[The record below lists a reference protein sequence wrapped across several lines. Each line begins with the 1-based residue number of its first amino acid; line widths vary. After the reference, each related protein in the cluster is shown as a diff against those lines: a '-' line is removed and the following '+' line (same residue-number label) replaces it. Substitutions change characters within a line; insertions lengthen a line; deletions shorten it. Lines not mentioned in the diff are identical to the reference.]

1 MTRRQW
7 LGLCIQKEARPWEKL
22 SAGKPLY
29 SGSNAHGGI
38 QSTSVKVMGGTPDL
52 DDDSKTLQVLKG
64 PKVMTVVI
72 SICKKQ
78 TTPPQEN
85 KKQQQQ
91 QRRKRKQLQ
100 PGLPPLSQ
108 KLSMAK
114 LSPLPC
120 TRVYWSNP
128 LIFQLRQLGLE

>member
-72 SICKKQ
+72 STCKKQ
-78 TTPPQEN
+78 TNPPPKKTKNSNNNN
-85 KKQQQQ
+85 KEKETAAAWAASTESEAQHG
-91 QRRKRKQLQ
+91 K
-100 PGLPPLSQ
+100 
-108 KLSMAK
+108 A
-114 LSPLPC
+114 
-120 TRVYWSNP
+120 
-128 LIFQLRQLGLE
+128 